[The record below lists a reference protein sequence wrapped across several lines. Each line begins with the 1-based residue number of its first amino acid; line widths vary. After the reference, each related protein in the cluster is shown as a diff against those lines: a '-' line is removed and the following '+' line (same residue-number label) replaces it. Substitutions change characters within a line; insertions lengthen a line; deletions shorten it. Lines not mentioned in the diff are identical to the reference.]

1 MKYVVLF
8 SALVLTATAS
18 ATPHIPRSQLGPDL
32 DFGAARPIDRRF
44 APRAPT
50 HADALAQLTKLLHF
64 EKGMQ
69 WTTACDDAGTAEC
82 EFGGILEYENQ
93 TTIIE
98 SDNTQEAVWDWSF
111 GKQTGTPSWGY
122 QPQIDLAFMYLDRL
136 PGWLECQD
144 GGGTC
149 PDYYS
154 FYNCGWGMRAVIQYE
169 AATNDMSHHSY
180 GQMCATH
187 AQMAIGYPIAG
198 LIDAATQGWTA
209 SGLWL
214 WGDYTSNTQMKTDA
228 ATIGGQVKTWLD
240 AVPSRVH
247 LTNWAASG
255 GAAFYGVVNSYMKEH
270 PAELS
275 AWVTTMG
282 PQLGGWIDESQPDP
296 AHQNWT
302 DWRNAWN
309 AWNMLAQFT
318 AYHVAGDHSDDPNLA
333 TALSIY
339 DMLVAQDTDMDGGI
353 QGSAVRP
360 NTEDEAWITSYLA
373 YFGIREVLAIP
384 EAMPDGGAGSGGSGG
399 SGGGSGGA
407 GGNPGTGSSDSG
419 CSCNVG
425 GRAAPSALV
434 LLVGLT
440 ALAARR
446 RRR

>member
-1 MKYVVLF
+1 MKR
-8 SALVLTATAS
+8 LVLLVAMVMAGSAS

-32 DFGAARPIDRRF
+32 DFGPARPIDRRF

-50 HADALAQLTKLLHF
+50 HAEALAQLTKLLAF
-64 EKGMQ
+64 ERTMQ
-69 WTTACDDAGTAEC
+69 WTTACDDAGTSEC

-98 SDNTQEAVWDWSF
+98 SDNTQEGVWDWSF
-111 GKQTGTPSWGY
+111 GKRMGTSNWTY
-122 QPQIDLAFMYLDRL
+122 DPQIDLAFMYLDRL
-136 PGWLECQD
+136 PGWLECMD

-154 FYNCGWGMRAVIQYE
+154 FYNCGWAMRAVIE
-169 AATNDMSHHSY
+169 FEGTHPGNMSHHAY
-180 GQMCATH
+180 GEMCATH
-187 AQMAIGYPIAG
+187 AQMAIGVSVTG
-198 LIDAATQGWTA
+198 MIDAATQGWTA

-214 WGDYTSNTQMKTDA
+214 WGDYTGNQQMKTDA
-228 ATIGGQVKTWLD
+228 ATIGGQVKAWLD

-270 PAELS
+270 PSELQ
-275 AWVTTMG
+275 AWVTNMT

-309 AWNMLAQFT
+309 AWNMLGNFT
-318 AYHVAGDHSDDPNLA
+318 AYHVLGDHADSPQLA

-339 DMLVAQDTDMDGGI
+339 QMLIVQDTDNDGGI

-360 NTEDEAWITSYLA
+360 NTEDESWITSYLA
-373 YFGIREVLAIP
+373 YFGIREVLALP
-384 EAMPDGGAGSGGSGG
+384 EATPDGGAGSGGSGG

-425 GRAAPSALV
+425 GRGAPSV
-434 LLVGLT
+434 ILLVGLV
-440 ALAARR
+440 ALVLRR
-446 RRR
+446 RR